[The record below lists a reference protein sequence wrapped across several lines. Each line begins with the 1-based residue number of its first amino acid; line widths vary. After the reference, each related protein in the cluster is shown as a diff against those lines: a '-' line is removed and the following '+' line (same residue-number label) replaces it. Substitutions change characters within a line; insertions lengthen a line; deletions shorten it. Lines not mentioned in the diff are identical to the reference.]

1 MVSNAAVV
9 PGMLGVADMP
19 NRPSAANPLAE
30 QVYQKLK
37 TDIFHFRLFPGDR
50 FSENAIAQHYGVS
63 RTPMRDGLFRLQ
75 REGYLEVGF
84 RRGWKVAH
92 INFDQLD
99 QLYDLRIVLEVAS
112 IERIASIG
120 ATHAAVDAL
129 KAIWCVAPDERESDP
144 VIMFE
149 MDEDFHRRLVA
160 ATGNA
165 EMLRVHNEV
174 TERIRIVR
182 RLDFLKPHRT
192 SATYDEHSTMLT
204 LIERGKVTEATILLR
219 AHVTQSKLEVRKIT
233 LSMLAAARDIK
244 LPFVS

>member
-1 MVSNAAVV
+1 VKESIEPSDDATPGASKVV
-9 PGMLGVADMP
+9 YG
-19 NRPSAANPLAE
+19 ANPLAE
-30 QVYQKLK
+30 QVYAQLK
-37 TDIFHFRLFPGDR
+37 QDIFDFRLFPGDR
-50 FSENAIAQHYGVS
+50 FSETDIAQHYGVS
-63 RTPMRDGLFRLQ
+63 RTPMRDALFRLL

-84 RRGWKVAH
+84 RRGWKVCD

-99 QLYDLRIVLEVAS
+99 QLYDLRIVLELAAIDRVT
-112 IERIASIG
+112 G
-120 ATHAAVDAL
+120 AQPPHQAIDAL
-129 KAIWCVAPDERESDP
+129 KAIWCVAPEARETDPARMFRLDEG
-144 VIMFE
+144 
-149 MDEDFHRRLVA
+149 FHRGLLA

-192 SATYDEHSTMLT
+192 DATYDEHAMMLT
-204 LIERGKVTEATILLR
+204 LIERGKLAEAGILLR

-233 LSMLAAARDIK
+233 VSMLTQARHSK